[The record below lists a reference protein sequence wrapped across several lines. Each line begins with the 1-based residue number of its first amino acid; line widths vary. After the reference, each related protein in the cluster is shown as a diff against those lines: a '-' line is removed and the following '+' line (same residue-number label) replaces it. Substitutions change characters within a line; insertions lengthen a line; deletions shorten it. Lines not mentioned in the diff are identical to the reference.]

1 MYDFKKIYERFIDL
15 MLAAEDFSDPLF
27 INPIERRILYILSTY
42 WSADKSIT
50 VSQCLESINELS
62 AATAFKYLKQ
72 LREKGY
78 VQLTIDTNDNRVK
91 YVLPTA
97 LTEKFFSEL
106 GKHLVTAV
114 GVHPKA

>member
-1 MYDFKKIYERFIDL
+1 
-15 MLAAEDFSDPLF
+15 MLAAEDFSDHLF
-27 INPIERRILYILSTY
+27 VSPTERRILYILSTY
-42 WSADKSIT
+42 WSTDKSIT
-50 VSQCLESINELS
+50 VSECLGRINELS

-78 VQLTIDTNDNRVK
+78 LRLAVDTNDNRVK

-106 GKHLVTAV
+106 GKHLVAAV
-114 GVHPKA
+114 RVTKKA